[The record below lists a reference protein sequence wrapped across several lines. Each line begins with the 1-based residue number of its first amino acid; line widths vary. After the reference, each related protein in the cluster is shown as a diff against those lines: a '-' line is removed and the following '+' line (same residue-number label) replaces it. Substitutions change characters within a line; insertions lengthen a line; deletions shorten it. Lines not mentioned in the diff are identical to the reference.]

1 MPEILTVSIPHQL
14 GKQEA
19 LRRLR
24 SGIVQAEAQFSSV
37 LTVQE
42 QTWTDNRLQF
52 AVRSLGQSVNGWLEV
67 EEATVKLEV
76 MLPWL
81 IARLAS
87 KIQRVVQQQGVGLL
101 EKK

>member
-19 LRRLR
+19 LRRLQ

-52 AVRSLGQSVNGWLEV
+52 AVRALGQSVNGWLEV
-67 EEATVKLEV
+67 EETTVKLEV

-87 KIQRVVQQQGVGLL
+87 KIQGVVQQQGTGLL